1 MWKENIM
8 KKRVIA
14 LGMSLALAGS
24 LAAGCGSSSGS
35 GSSADTQESA
45 AAVSE
50 TSASSETSAAQESN
64 GKTRPTT
71 SGQKDN
77 TLTTSYSGQVDTIDP
92 ELFTKQDEDT
102 VLSQVYEPL
111 FLYNNEGELDPYVA
125 ESWTENEDGS
135 VDFTLRDITFHSGD
149 KLTSEDVE
157 YTFSRTENSPVG
169 SALYGNIVIN
179 VTDDTHFTMTF
190 ENGNTFEDL
199 AGYIQAMGIVNK
211 SYCETVISD
220 PNEDLGFNEDG
231 SGPYIFSDI
240 ADNGD
245 ITLTKYDGYWG
256 DVSIDTLYFKH
267 LTGSAEVAF
276 ESGDLDVAAYSAT
289 NYPTITAYDNVEGYS
304 QPLNRIYFFIL
315 KSSDDGKFVDIRTRQ
330 AFAYAMNHQDIVDI
344 ASDAS
349 GTIAYNLATPLTQ
362 YYTDNAE
369 HYDQDLDKAAQLLEE
384 AGYSD
389 SNKLS
394 FTVIANGSSNE
405 AVAACEVLKEELEQT
420 HFEVNIEEISDSTR
434 IYSGDFDAAFSSIGL
449 LPSYKSYRLMFDMNS
464 GLDFAQINDSSILDA
479 FDAISDEASAQNAMK
494 VSTESL
500 AYVPLYYPATF
511 LVYDAGLTV
520 GEYNTSLSCY
530 LFHEFSW
537 K

>member
-1 MWKENIM
+1 M

-35 GSSADTQESA
+35 GSSADTQEST

-190 ENGNTFEDL
+190 ETVMPHISLPTPNT
-199 AGYIQAMGIVNK
+199 AK
-211 SYCETVISD
+211 
-220 PNEDLGFNEDG
+220 P
-231 SGPYIFSDI
+231 
-240 ADNGD
+240 
-245 ITLTKYDGYWG
+245 
-256 DVSIDTLYFKH
+256 
-267 LTGSAEVAF
+267 SAE
-276 ESGDLDVAAYSAT
+276 
-289 NYPTITAYDNVEGYS
+289 
-304 QPLNRIYFFIL
+304 
-315 KSSDDGKFVDIRTRQ
+315 
-330 AFAYAMNHQDIVDI
+330 
-344 ASDAS
+344 
-349 GTIAYNLATPLTQ
+349 
-362 YYTDNAE
+362 
-369 HYDQDLDKAAQLLEE
+369 
-384 AGYSD
+384 
-389 SNKLS
+389 
-394 FTVIANGSSNE
+394 
-405 AVAACEVLKEELEQT
+405 
-420 HFEVNIEEISDSTR
+420 
-434 IYSGDFDAAFSSIGL
+434 
-449 LPSYKSYRLMFDMNS
+449 
-464 GLDFAQINDSSILDA
+464 
-479 FDAISDEASAQNAMK
+479 
-494 VSTESL
+494 
-500 AYVPLYYPATF
+500 
-511 LVYDAGLTV
+511 
-520 GEYNTSLSCY
+520 
-530 LFHEFSW
+530 
-537 K
+537 

>member
-1 MWKENIM
+1 
-8 KKRVIA
+8 
-14 LGMSLALAGS
+14 
-24 LAAGCGSSSGS
+24 
-35 GSSADTQESA
+35 
-45 AAVSE
+45 
-50 TSASSETSAAQESN
+50 
-64 GKTRPTT
+64 
-71 SGQKDN
+71 
-77 TLTTSYSGQVDTIDP
+77 
-92 ELFTKQDEDT
+92 
-102 VLSQVYEPL
+102 
-111 FLYNNEGELDPYVA
+111 
-125 ESWTENEDGS
+125 
-135 VDFTLRDITFHSGD
+135 
-149 KLTSEDVE
+149 
-157 YTFSRTENSPVG
+157 
-169 SALYGNIVIN
+169 
-179 VTDDTHFTMTF
+179 
-190 ENGNTFEDL
+190 
-199 AGYIQAMGIVNK
+199 
-211 SYCETVISD
+211 
-220 PNEDLGFNEDG
+220 
-231 SGPYIFSDI
+231 
-240 ADNGD
+240 
-245 ITLTKYDGYWG
+245 
-256 DVSIDTLYFKH
+256 
-267 LTGSAEVAF
+267 
-276 ESGDLDVAAYSAT
+276 
-289 NYPTITAYDNVEGYS
+289 
-304 QPLNRIYFFIL
+304 
-315 KSSDDGKFVDIRTRQ
+315 
-330 AFAYAMNHQDIVDI
+330 MNHQDIVDI

-349 GTIAYNLATPLTQ
+349 GTVAYNLATPLTQ

-420 HFEVNIEEISDSTR
+420 YFEVNIEEISDSTR

-500 AYVPLYYPATF
+500 ADVPLYYPSTF